1 MRRQFAAASAA
12 LVLSACAPGNEEP
25 LWKTETSARTAASG
39 HVKTISLTYDDS
51 VFPAGEGRK
60 QFMTSCTVCHSLRY
74 VTMQPDFPKATWVK
88 TVDKMRKTYGAH
100 ITDEE
105 ADQIVEYLVSIKGAG
120 K

>member
-1 MRRQFAAASAA
+1 MKRMIGVLAAMA
-12 LVLSACAPGNEEP
+12 LSGCATSNEEP
-25 LWKTETSARTAASG
+25 LWKTDSGSHKETSG
-39 HVKTISLTYDDS
+39 HIKTISLTYDDS

-60 QFMTSCTVCHSLRY
+60 QFITSCTVCHSLRY
-74 VTMQPDFPKATWVK
+74 ITMQPDFPKTTWVK

-105 ADQIVEYLVSIKGAG
+105 ANQIVEYLVSIKGNG

>member
-1 MRRQFAAASAA
+1 MKRLIGLLAAMALSGCAA
-12 LVLSACAPGNEEP
+12 ENEAP
-25 LWKTETSARTAASG
+25 LWKTESGSRKTDSG
-39 HVKTISLTYDDS
+39 HVKAISLTYDDS

-60 QFMTSCTVCHSLRY
+60 QFLTSCTVCHSLRY
-74 VTMQPDFPKATWVK
+74 ITMQPNFPKGTWVK

-105 ADQIVEYLVSIKGAG
+105 ANQIVEYLVSIKGSE